1 MNRYKKSKEK
11 IESLISEE
19 KVHKKTLIQWITASL
34 SISPIY
40 PIIKTS
46 KRVDNKIVETYG
58 HNSAYSDSIPFKT
71 LINLSQNNKNKIFVI
86 FSSKYEN
93 NLPEKEK
100 ISNDI
105 LNLFIDS
112 NDMLFDNNF
121 DLSMKYGNLKYWQ
134 KDDITVISPEFH
146 ILQGLLD
153 FDIHK
158 ISHNIEYGRRM
169 GAKVIRDL

>member
-1 MNRYKKSKEK
+1 
-11 IESLISEE
+11 
-19 KVHKKTLIQWITASL
+19 
-34 SISPIY
+34 
-40 PIIKTS
+40 
-46 KRVDNKIVETYG
+46 VDGKIVETYG
-58 HNSAYSDSIPFKT
+58 HNSAYSDSIPIKT
-71 LINLSQNNKNKIFVI
+71 LINLSENSKNKIFVI

-112 NDMLFDNNF
+112 NDMLFNNNF
-121 DLSMKYGNLKYWQ
+121 NMNVKYGKLKYWQ
-134 KDDITVISPEFH
+134 KDDITLISPEFH

-158 ISHNIEYGRRM
+158 ILYNIDYGKKM
-169 GAKVIRDL
+169 GAKAIRDLS